1 MIATYLKTV
10 QAALTAI
17 AHHEAQALQ
26 HAADVIAR
34 SIAAG
39 GVLHTF
45 GSGHSE
51 LVARELVG
59 RSGSLVP
66 INQLID
72 KTEDL
77 AERLPGYGTILA
89 EFYDQQYQLRPG
101 EVIIIISNSGI
112 NPLPIDIALAC
123 QKRGLSVIAITNRE
137 QSQTLSSRHP
147 SGKRLFEVA
156 DVTLH
161 NHAPA
166 GEATLT
172 LGNAKVGTL
181 ATITGAFLM
190 NCLLIK
196 TLETLTA
203 MGHTPPVFLSEN
215 HTHDD
220 ALSHNAT
227 LRRRYQGRLRRA
239 GV

>member
-1 MIATYLKTV
+1 MVTAYLEAVQSALSAAARAESETLERGATL
-10 QAALTAI
+10 L
-17 AHHEAQALQ
+17 AQS
-26 HAADVIAR
+26 V
-34 SIAAG
+34 AAG
-39 GVLHTF
+39 GVVHTF

-77 AERLPGYGTILA
+77 AERLPGYGQTLVA
-89 EFYDQQYQLRPG
+89 FYDQQYQLRSG
-101 EVIIIISNSGI
+101 EVIIVISNSGI
-112 NPLPIDIALAC
+112 NPLPIDIALAS
-123 QKRGLSVIAITNRE
+123 QERGLKVIGITNQE
-137 QSQTLSSRHP
+137 QSRTLTSRHP
-147 SGKRLFEVA
+147 SGRRLFEIA

-161 NHAPA
+161 NHAPP
-166 GEATLT
+166 GEAALS
-172 LGNAKVGTL
+172 LGDAKVGTL
-181 ATITGAFLM
+181 ATITGAFLI
-190 NCLLIK
+190 NCLLIR
-196 TLETLTA
+196 TLQRLTD
-203 MGHTPPVFLSEN
+203 MGHTPPVLLSEN